1 MSCQLTADSI
11 PLKIFF
17 EINVVA
23 SIEFLALL
31 LLPKHTHTIHNK
43 DFRKYKITMIRP
55 IGSTH
60 AVVRTVV
67 LLSSLAGVLLP
78 KTLVAGFAPIAT
90 NNHHLHGYTRNSHGL
105 ALVPDPHNQPILS
118 IPTLHSMIPSNSHQ
132 PNHGNQLYMRTDDE
146 DGTLSHVEDGELLS
160 PNHSVPWSTTQPTP
174 ILMQFLSKYASPA
187 TLPLLNNHHHGI
199 LSMVTAAFIF
209 SSSISF
215 LPLPS
220 DAAMSGGRMGGSF
233 SRSYSGGGGGGR
245 MRMASPSRSYSG
257 GGGGS
262 YYGGGRRSTTIVAPI
277 ISPFATPFY
286 NPFYSPIV
294 PYYGGGVGAISYNRG
309 PGLFDILFLGGIG
322 WLAVSAVSN
331 ALSTRSSSSPF
342 ESQWGDE
349 NGFMGSSS
357 TKRNTGTS
365 VLRLNVALDVPNRDD
380 PSSILSVLDRMAKTT
395 AKTDTRKGVQ
405 QLTSQVALELL
416 RRKSSIQSAYGKGQ
430 YYKDDNTAQRAFN
443 QASIQERSK
452 FEKEN
457 INKFGKLDLSLS
469 QSRNDDNKNTGSQ
482 ATMAVVT
489 LVLSL
494 QGTNIEKASIPQSIQ
509 SISDLETILRHIA
522 SNVMMEENDLL
533 GAEIL
538 WTPEDRKEVLT
549 KRDVVADYPEL
560 TAL

>member
-17 EINVVA
+17 EIA
-23 SIEFLALL
+23 SIEFLHCYCY
-31 LLPKHTHTIHNK
+31 PNTYTIHNK
-43 DFRKYKITMIRP
+43 DFRKYTITMIRS
-55 IGSTH
+55 IGSTR

-78 KTLVAGFAPIAT
+78 ETLVAGFAPIAT
-90 NNHHLHGYTRNSHGL
+90 NHHHLHS
-105 ALVPDPHNQPILS
+105 
-118 IPTLHSMIPSNSHQ
+118 SMIPSNSHQ
-132 PNHGNQLYMRTDDE
+132 PYHGNQLYMRTDDE
-146 DGTLSHVEDGELLS
+146 DGTLSRVEDGALFS
-160 PNHSVPWSTTQPTP
+160 PNHSVPLSTTQPTP
-174 ILMQFLSKYASPA
+174 IVMQFLSKHAPPA
-187 TLPLLNNHHHGI
+187 TLPLWNSHHAI

-233 SRSYSGGGGGGR
+233 SRSYSGGGGGSR

-257 GGGGS
+257 GGS
-262 YYGGGRRSTTIVAPI
+262 YYGGGRPSTTIVAPI

-294 PYYGGGVGAISYNRG
+294 PYYGGGGGVGAISYNRG
-309 PGLFDILFLGGIG
+309 PGLFDILLIGGIG

-331 ALSTRSSSSPF
+331 ALSTQSSSSPF
-342 ESQWGDE
+342 GSQWGDE
-349 NGFMGSSS
+349 NGFMGSTAS

-380 PSSILSVLDRMAKTT
+380 PNSILSVLDRMAKTT

-430 YYKDDNTAQRAFN
+430 YYKDDSTAQRAFN

-469 QSRNDDNKNTGSQ
+469 QSRNDDNTGSTGSR

-494 QGTNIEKASIPQSIQ
+494 QGTNIEKTNIPQSIQ
-509 SISDLETILRHIA
+509 SISDLETILRHVA

-538 WTPEDRKEVLT
+538 WTPEDRQEVLT

>member
-23 SIEFLALL
+23 SIEFLQCYCY
-31 LLPKHTHTIHNK
+31 PNTYTIHNK
-43 DFRKYKITMIRP
+43 DFRKYKIKMIRP

-67 LLSSLAGVLLP
+67 LLFSLAGVLLP
-78 KTLVAGFAPIAT
+78 KTLVSCFAPIAT
-90 NNHHLHGYTRNSHGL
+90 NHHH
-105 ALVPDPHNQPILS
+105 PHY
-118 IPTLHSMIPSNSHQ
+118 SMIPSNSHQ
-132 PNHGNQLYMRTDDE
+132 PNHGIQLYMRTDDE
-146 DGTLSHVEDGELLS
+146 DGTVVSRVEDGALLP

-174 ILMQFLSKYASPA
+174 IVMQFLSKHAPPA
-187 TLPLLNNHHHGI
+187 TLPLWNNHHAI

-209 SSSISF
+209 SSSISL

-233 SRSYSGGGGGGR
+233 SRSYSGGGGGGGR

-294 PYYGGGVGAISYNRG
+294 PYYGGGGVGAISYNRG

-331 ALSTRSSSSPF
+331 ALSIQSSSSPF
-342 ESQWGDE
+342 GSQWGDE
-349 NGFMGSSS
+349 NGFMGSSTAS

-380 PSSILSVLDRMAKTT
+380 PNSILLVLDRMAKTT

-430 YYKDDNTAQRAFN
+430 YYKDDSTAQRAFN
-443 QASIQERSK
+443 QWSIQERSK

-469 QSRNDDNKNTGSQ
+469 QSKNDDNTGSTGSR

-494 QGTNIEKASIPQSIQ
+494 QGTNIEKTNIPQAIQ
-509 SISDLETILRHIA
+509 SISDLETILRHVA

-538 WTPEDRKEVLT
+538 WTPEDRQEVLT